1 LRTVTKKTKK
11 TISNPK
17 KFLKENRRMNLLLI
31 FPILLNFLLLQF
43 INLINCQHQSFANTK
58 FELPDTLPEEEQN
71 IVEIAA
77 NQDITPETQ
86 PPPPT
91 PPTTTET
98 TTELI
103 TTLPTTTTTLPTTT
117 LLTTINNTQQ
127 QQQKTPLPVLPNL
140 VELPRFVERGN
151 VQVKGMEEK
160 N

>member
-1 LRTVTKKTKK
+1 
-11 TISNPK
+11 
-17 KFLKENRRMNLLLI
+17 MNLLLI

-86 PPPPT
+86 PPPPPP
-91 PPTTTET
+91 PPTT

-103 TTLPTTTTTLPTTT
+103 TTLPPTTTLPTTTTTLP
-117 LLTTINNTQQ
+117 TTINNTQQ